1 MSDLVDNRHL
11 TSGQIWL
18 RRAGAAA
25 AILALVALILWAGMR
40 LSRGSKS
47 PHHQVAKI
55 ALLPDTPP
63 PPPPPPPEKPKIEPK
78 VENKQQLEKKQDVPP
93 EPQVVK
99 MEGAAGEGP
108 SPFAAG
114 EVKNDYIGGDIG
126 NGSGELFA
134 NYAGHVA
141 QFLQEEL
148 TRRKVKV
155 GSARVVLWLSA
166 EGGIQRYEIKGTPPP
181 EDEKQVRAFMAEVHR
196 VPDLPPQGMPM
207 PFGLEI
213 STR

>member
-1 MSDLVDNRHL
+1 MSDLVDSQQLNPARVW
-11 TSGQIWL
+11 G
-18 RRAGAAA
+18 RRAGVAAVV
-25 AILALVALILWAGMR
+25 LALVALIVWVAIR
-40 LSRGSKS
+40 LSHQTPAPKR
-47 PHHQVAKI
+47 QVAKI

-78 VENKQQLEKKQDVPP
+78 VETKQQQMEKKQETPP
-93 EPQVVK
+93 EPQIVK
-99 MEGAAGEGP
+99 MEGAAGDGP

-126 NGSGELFA
+126 NGELFA
-134 NYAGHVA
+134 NYAGRIA

-155 GSARVVLWLSA
+155 GSARVVLWLSPD
-166 EGGIQRYEIKGTPPP
+166 GGIQRYEIKGAPPP
-181 EDEKQVRAFMAEVHR
+181 DEKEVRTFMAEVHR

-213 STR
+213 SSR